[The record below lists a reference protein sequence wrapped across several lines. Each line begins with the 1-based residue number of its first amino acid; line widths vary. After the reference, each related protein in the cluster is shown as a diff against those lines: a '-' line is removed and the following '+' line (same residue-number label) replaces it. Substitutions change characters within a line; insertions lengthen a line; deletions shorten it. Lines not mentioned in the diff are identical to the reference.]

1 MTTGRRSYKVSRR
14 PERFGT
20 PPGRIFY
27 PLRVLVARAPSGGE
41 IRFLKWADSA
51 ERQLSWYQGCLTA
64 DENATFW
71 KAKLR
76 AERPGIDF
84 WNQARAV
91 LLAANWEV
99 CDGQVGTL
107 AD

>member
-1 MTTGRRSYKVSRR
+1 VTTGKRSYKVSRK
-14 PERFGT
+14 PQRFET

-76 AERPGIDF
+76 AERPGVDF

-91 LLAANWEV
+91 LVAANWEV
-99 CDGQVGTL
+99 SDVAMDAL